1 MVEGVKPDIMM
12 MTTSERKVS
21 ILTLTNPAMPET
33 NINQRKKR
41 RCHLRVGVHQLKKFA
56 VVTAVGAEEAEEVAV
71 IAVEIDEVATT
82 MAAVGTVVIGA
93 TDMRTVGPEA
103 RVEVHLDRSILRE
116 IKRKAR
122 RK

>member
-12 MTTSERKVS
+12 TTTSVRKVS
-21 ILTLTNPAMPET
+21 ISTLTNPAMPET

-41 RCHLRVGVHQLKKFA
+41 RCLSREAVHQLKNFA
-56 VVTAVGAEEAEEVAV
+56 VVTAVGGEEAEEVAV

-82 MAAVGTVVIGA
+82 LAAVVTVVIGA
-93 TDMRTVGPEA
+93 TAMRILGPEA
-103 RVEVHLDRSILRE
+103 RVVVHRDRSILLE

-122 RK
+122 MN

>member
-12 MTTSERKVS
+12 TTTSVRKVS
-21 ILTLTNPAMPET
+21 ISTLTNPAMPET

-41 RCHLRVGVHQLKKFA
+41 RCLSREAVRQLKNFA
-56 VVTAVGAEEAEEVAV
+56 VVTAVGGEEAEEVAV

-82 MAAVGTVVIGA
+82 LAAVVTVVIGA
-93 TDMRTVGPEA
+93 TAMRTLGPEA
-103 RVEVHLDRSILRE
+103 RVVVHRDRSILLE

-122 RK
+122 MN

>member
-12 MTTSERKVS
+12 TTTSVRKVS
-21 ILTLTNPAMPET
+21 ISTLTNPAMPET

-41 RCHLRVGVHQLKKFA
+41 RCLSREAVHQLKNFA
-56 VVTAVGAEEAEEVAV
+56 VVTAVGGEEAEEVAV

-82 MAAVGTVVIGA
+82 LAAVVTVVIGA
-93 TDMRTVGPEA
+93 TAMRTLGPEA
-103 RVEVHLDRSILRE
+103 RVVVHRDRSILLE

-122 RK
+122 MN